1 MDKDLMNLYSRNKEI
16 EELFEQRLK
25 QFELQISEKEKKI
38 AELQEL
44 TKKETTKLVSKRWKG
59 AFQDPNLKSFNEN
72 SLDKIK
78 NRVKKIFSK
87 IDENNKILTN
97 LVKYIQNNNQTGGS
111 KIEEIE
117 VILDQIE
124 IEISRNLKRINSVD
138 KEIKNFLKSKNLN
151 IIEMED
157 IVSNKKSD
165 LIEEKID
172 FDQQARNII
181 EEINNIEYNIKI

>member
-1 MDKDLMNLYSRNKEI
+1 MNLYSRNKEI

>member
-124 IEISRNLKRINSVD
+124 IEISRNLKRINSVG

-157 IVSNKKSD
+157 KVSNKKSD